1 MQRHSLEQLLEWKL
15 RPDRKPLILQGARQ
29 VGKTWILKELGRLHY
44 TNVAYI
50 NFESNERMERLF
62 TGNLDPSR
70 LLAGLRIE
78 ARCSID
84 PGATLLIFDE
94 IQACPPALTSLKYF
108 AENAPEYHVAAAGS
122 LLGVAMH
129 RGVSFPVGKVEFV
142 PLFPLSFMEFLE
154 ALGQADLAVA
164 VSSSQWD
171 LMTALRE
178 QLTEHLRTYLAL
190 GGMPEVVACYLAS
203 RDWAQVRRL
212 QRALLQAYEQDFSK
226 YAEPFLVLRLRA
238 LWNSIPAQLAR
249 EQKKFV
255 YGLIKAGARA
265 REFELAIQWLCDAGL
280 THKLMRASKPGMPLK
295 AYHDPSA
302 FKLFFVDCGLL
313 AAHAGL
319 ELESLL
325 KGNALFEE
333 FKGALAEQYVS
344 QELRLRQTWE
354 VAYWSSDTS
363 QAEVDFLLQASGQIF
378 PVEVK
383 AAENLQAK
391 SLKVFHEKFQ
401 PPGCFRFSLSN
412 YRQETWLTNVP
423 LYALASLNRELT
435 PASAPLAPSPNGLC
449 ELPRVP

>member
-1 MQRHSLEQLLEWKL
+1 MRRFSLDRLLEWKL

-29 VGKTWILKELGRLHY
+29 VGKTWILKEFGRLNY
-44 TNVAYI
+44 ANVAYV

-62 TGNLDPSR
+62 SGNLEPVR

-78 ARCSID
+78 AGCPID
-84 PGATLLIFDE
+84 PGTTLLILDE
-94 IQACPPALTSLKYF
+94 IQACPAALTSLKYF

-129 RGVSFPVGKVEFV
+129 RGVSFPVGKVEFL
-142 PLFPLSFMEFLE
+142 PLFPLSFFEFLG
-154 ALGQADLAVA
+154 ALDQAELGVAVA
-164 VSSSQWD
+164 NGQWD
-171 LMTALRE
+171 LVSAFRE
-178 QLTEHLRTYLAL
+178 HLTEHLRTYLAL
-190 GGMPEVVACYLAS
+190 GGMPEVVACYLAT

-212 QRALLQAYEQDFSK
+212 QQALLQAYEQDFSK
-226 YAEPFLVLRLRA
+226 YAEPSLVPRIRA

-255 YGLIKAGARA
+255 FGLIKAGARA

-280 THKLMRASKPGMPLK
+280 THKVMRVTKPGMPLK
-295 AYHDPSA
+295 AYHDPAA
-302 FKLFFVDCGLL
+302 FKLYFIDCGLL

-319 ELESLL
+319 ELAALL

-333 FKGALAEQYVS
+333 FKGALTEQYVS
-344 QELRLRQTWE
+344 QELRLWDGE
-354 VAYWSSDTS
+354 VAYWSSDSS
-363 QAEVDFLLQASGQIF
+363 QAEVDFLVQASDRVF

-401 PPGCFRFSLSN
+401 PPRSFRLSLSD
-412 YRQETWLTNVP
+412 YRQESWLTNLP
-423 LYALASLNRELT
+423 LYALTSLSNELT
-435 PASAPLAPSPNGLC
+435 VSARMG
-449 ELPRVP
+449 